1 MSYNTSH
8 ALYRKYDTTGYGLD
22 MAQWIALVRSS
33 LKAHDTHDTHDTPLP
48 PSHRTSLIRDY
59 SPPSMLQVA
68 HVAMTRTAFET
79 RDRERK
85 GQIVFNFDQLLEFS
99 ATI

>member
-33 LKAHDTHDTHDTPLP
+33 FKTHTTHHYHHTA
-48 PSHRTSLIRDY
+48 RACFAT
-59 SPPSMLQVA
+59 SPPSCLSVLQVA

-99 ATI
+99 AAI

>member
-33 LKAHDTHDTHDTPLP
+33 LSLSLNTHTHI
-48 PSHRTSLIRDY
+48 H
-59 SPPSMLQVA
+59 
-68 HVAMTRTAFET
+68 HHHHTA
-79 RDRERK
+79 R
-85 GQIVFNFDQLLEFS
+85 
-99 ATI
+99 A